1 MDMIP
6 PQRFPSS
13 HFRCYNATQGEH
25 TASSYTVGP
34 QAYHPTFFPSRSS
47 GTNSFLFRV
56 NVLYMLSFGS
66 AFWTDS
72 DGWGGGRHSAWTVA
86 IFAASSLFV
95 VVYAGARCFANRN
108 RRPGTGA
115 GANGVRRRGN
125 GRVSDRRSVVMYS
138 EQKGDR
144 SVVWIWEGCSAIGA
158 YGSSKQRLTLTVR
171 ARSTIGRV
179 AARPEPPS
187 RCVAAAGQGTST
199 PCCIDPA
206 IPPAAAPKHGRKP
219 PAEYDPSDGRTTI
232 PPITAFHNYGL
243 NSVGQQLAN
252 LNDTSGLGFRYLPGP
267 PQALTDCL
275 ELPPGNASLIAAQ
288 RRLQIL

>member
-1 MDMIP
+1 MIRHRANMFKDMIP

-13 HFRCYNATQGEH
+13 PLRYYNATQGVH

-66 AFWTDS
+66 VFWTDS
-72 DGWGGGRHSAWTVA
+72 DGWGGGRHSAWIVA

-115 GANGVRRRGN
+115 GENGVRRRRN

-144 SVVWIWEGCSAIGA
+144 GVVWIWEGCSAIGA

-171 ARSTIGRV
+171 AR
-179 AARPEPPS
+179 A
-187 RCVAAAGQGTST
+187 
-199 PCCIDPA
+199 
-206 IPPAAAPKHGRKP
+206 
-219 PAEYDPSDGRTTI
+219 
-232 PPITAFHNYGL
+232 
-243 NSVGQQLAN
+243 QL
-252 LNDTSGLGFRYLPGP
+252 
-267 PQALTDCL
+267 
-275 ELPPGNASLIAAQ
+275 
-288 RRLQIL
+288 